1 MRVKRYVVD
10 TMPEALE
17 QIREELGNDAII
29 LGSKEIK
36 VGGMFGMFKKTKL
49 EVTAAADKEKKAQSQ
64 PANPSVK
71 TATTTQIPNRPTV
84 SPKPTMVQEP
94 LKETANP
101 ITFNTFEGL
110 LNESKSIAPQPNV
123 RNVEPTVMKHNFE
136 ELNPTPVHK
145 EESEP
150 SFQPVS
156 LPKQITPSPKKES
169 NDKEELL
176 EEIRGMKQFI
186 AEILTE
192 REETLP
198 AGVQDFNRLLIEQ
211 NVEKTIRSELIT
223 NTIFKLKE
231 RSNPTEEDAK
241 EVAEQVLR
249 DYLRGFTFKPDG
261 QFSKYFVL
269 VGNTGV
275 GKTTTIAKLAAHFIL
290 TYKKKV
296 GLITADTYRIGAVEQ
311 LKTYANIIKIPI
323 EVAETKEELKEKLV
337 TLQHCDIV
345 LVDTAGR
352 NYLQEDYIK
361 ELAKLLPQDQDMEVN
376 LVLSLTTKPEDMK
389 EIIDNFSAIEIDH
402 VILTK
407 MDETKTYGSV
417 LTVLSQTLKPITYM
431 TNGQDVPDDI
441 LVVDEQV
448 IIDMLMAEKYSG
460 TSRV

>member
-10 TMPEALE
+10 NMPEAME

-29 LGSKEIK
+29 LSAKDIK
-36 VGGMFGMFKKTKL
+36 VGGLFGLFKKTKL
-49 EVTAAADKEKKAQSQ
+49 EVTAAADKEKKKT
-64 PANPSVK
+64 PSPPVPPVAK
-71 TATTTQIPNRPTV
+71 TTTVNQAPNSAFV
-84 SPKPTMVQEP
+84 APKQTMVQEKTKDAVTP
-94 LKETANP
+94 F
-101 ITFNTFEGL
+101 TFNTFDGL
-110 LNESKSIAPQPNV
+110 VKETTQTAPRSKVQTEV
-123 RNVEPTVMKHNFE
+123 TTVMKDIE
-136 ELNPTPVHK
+136 APTPTPVHK
-145 EESEP
+145 EESTP

-156 LPKQITPSPKKES
+156 LPKQVVPAPKKES
-169 NDKEELL
+169 SDKEELL

-186 AEILTE
+186 ADILTE

-198 AGVQDFNRLLIEQ
+198 EGVQEINRLLIEQ

-231 RSNPTEEDAK
+231 KSNPTKEDAK
-241 EVAEQVLR
+241 VVAEEVLR

-261 QFSKYFVL
+261 QFPKYFVL
-269 VGNTGV
+269 VGPTGV

-290 TYKKKV
+290 SYKKKV
-296 GLITADTYRIGAVEQ
+296 GLVTADTYRIGAVEQ

-323 EVAETKEELKEKLV
+323 EVAETKEELKEKLMV
-337 TLQHCDIV
+337 LDHCDII

-352 NYLQEDYIK
+352 NYLQGEYIK
-361 ELAKLLPQDQDMEVN
+361 ELAKLLPEEQEMEVN
-376 LVLSLTTKPEDMK
+376 LVLSMTTKPEDMK
-389 EIIDNFSAIEIDH
+389 EIIDNFSVIEIDH

-417 LTVLSQTLKPITYM
+417 LTVLTQTLKPITYL

-441 LVVDEQV
+441 LTVNEQV